1 MSLVLETRFNL
12 EIFEE
17 GQNIDVQG
25 KSKGKDLLELL
36 KDGIS
41 KCKMPLTETQ
51 FLIELQVQLGSV
63 RPQAKFGKE
72 KKMSGHMGDEKR
84 LSKT

>member
-1 MSLVLETRFNL
+1 MQSQELDELSVGNEINL

-25 KSKGKDLLELL
+25 KSKGKDLLELSR
-36 KDGIS
+36 DGIS

-51 FLIELQVQLGSV
+51 FLIGLQVQ
-63 RPQAKFGKE
+63 
-72 KKMSGHMGDEKR
+72 
-84 LSKT
+84 